1 MGESLMSP
9 VSKTQPSRAHGYLSN
24 NRRAGLIQQLRSEG
38 ITDARVIT
46 ALEKIPRDQF
56 VDEALKNRAY
66 ENSALP
72 IGHAQTI
79 SQPAVVALMT
89 QALLDG
95 KKLRRVLEVG
105 TGSGYQTAVLAELV
119 ETVFTVERI
128 KPLTESARKRL
139 SDLHYHNVHFGY
151 ADGMKGWATYAPYD
165 GIIVTAGAAEI
176 PAPLLEQLAVGG
188 RMLIPVGP
196 QGRQSLR
203 LVERTAKGVLEHDL
217 AAVSF
222 VPLLAG
228 KA

>member
-1 MGESLMSP
+1 MSSTLRP
-9 VSKTQPSRAHGYLSN
+9 QLSRGHGYLAN
-24 NRRAGLIQQLRSEG
+24 NRRAGLIEQLRGEG
-38 ITDARVIT
+38 ISDARVLA

-95 KKLRRVLEVG
+95 KKRKRVLEVG

-119 ETVFTVERI
+119 ETVFTLERI
-128 KPLTESARKRL
+128 KPLSETARKRISAL
-139 SDLHYHNVHFGY
+139 GYHNVHFGY

-165 GIIVTAGAAEI
+165 GIIVTAGASEI
-176 PAPLLEQLAVGG
+176 PPALAEQLAVGG

-196 QGRQSLR
+196 QGRQFLR
-203 LVERTAKGVLEHDL
+203 LVQRNAKGLVEHDL

-228 KA
+228 KV